1 MKNLSA
7 ARGGAPALDESSAWF
22 RRTDGQPELDFAHV
36 LTRTL
41 LCHLSI
47 CDEEGNTKTLRI

>member
-1 MKNLSA
+1 MNNLSA
-7 ARGGAPALDESSAWF
+7 ARGGAPALHESSAWV

-36 LTRTL
+36 LTRNL

-47 CDEEGNTKTLRI
+47 CDEKRNTKNLRI